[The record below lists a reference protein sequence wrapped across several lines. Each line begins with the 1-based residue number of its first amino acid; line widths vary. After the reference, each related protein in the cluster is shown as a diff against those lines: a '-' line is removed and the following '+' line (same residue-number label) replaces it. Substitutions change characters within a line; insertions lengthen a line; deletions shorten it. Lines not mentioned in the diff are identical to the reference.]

1 MSKIQLERL
10 QNDLSELETYI
21 NKVRKK
27 GNKDLVSKLKRK
39 YNFLHS
45 RIAEAS

>member
-10 QNDLSELETYI
+10 QNDLLELETYI
-21 NKVRKK
+21 DKVEQK

-39 YNFLHS
+39 YDFLHT

>member
-10 QNDLSELETYI
+10 QNDLLELETYI
-21 NKVRKK
+21 DKVEQK

-39 YNFLHS
+39 YDFLYT